1 MLYLLPFQQFI
12 DGLGPVKRII
22 HIEEEFRHHAH
33 LLADLHAQRTPQLVG
48 RGFDLVQYRLLVL
61 YGEKAQ
67 IDLGNAQVGGY
78 AYGGDRD
85 QSAGQV
91 IAALDQEYV
100 RKLLLHK
107 AVHLVLSY
115 TVHACA
121 KVANG
126 PGRPAFAF
134 KISTPDNFVPPS
146 MRNFFRILGFG
157 RPYRT
162 FAVLN
167 VVFNLL
173 ATVFHLL
180 SLLLFI
186 PFLRLLLGQT
196 KMVHLRP
203 AELWTREGLEGN
215 FNWALTQLIES
226 RGPMGALL
234 MISISIVVIFLFKNF
249 FRYLALVAICN
260 FRNRVVR
267 DIRAKVYDKML
278 ELPLSYHNNERK
290 GDLLALITN
299 DMHVMEYSVMLYIEM
314 VFREPVA
321 VILFLATMVTISP
334 ELTVISLVLL
344 PVSGLLIARISKSL
358 KRRST
363 RVQEKSADLLARVEE
378 TLSGIRVIKAFNG
391 EGDMRRRFERENE
404 LLTRSSIAMLNR
416 QDIASPL
423 SETMGAAV
431 MAAIAYLG
439 GYYVLGEN
447 ATLTGDSF
455 LGFIII
461 FSQLLAPIKGFTQG
475 YSAIVRGSAS
485 GERLFDL
492 LAVENTVK
500 EKPDAQPIADFNGQ
514 VEFKN
519 VSFAYDST
527 LVLQSINLVI
537 PKGRSVALVGT
548 SGSGKTTMA
557 GILPRFFD
565 VSSGQVLVDGHDLRD
580 LRITDLRALM
590 GIVTQDSVLFNDTIA
605 NNIAFGSPGMA
616 VADIE
621 RAAKIANAHD
631 FITQMEMGYQ
641 TNIGDGGN
649 RLSGGQ
655 KQRLS
660 IARAVLK
667 NPPILILD
675 EATSALD
682 TESERLV
689 QEALYKMLEGRTS
702 LVIAHRLST
711 IQHCDEICVMQH
723 GHIIER
729 GTHQQLFE
737 TNGQYRKLC
746 DMQAF
751 A

>member
-1 MLYLLPFQQFI
+1 
-12 DGLGPVKRII
+12 
-22 HIEEEFRHHAH
+22 
-33 LLADLHAQRTPQLVG
+33 
-48 RGFDLVQYRLLVL
+48 
-61 YGEKAQ
+61 
-67 IDLGNAQVGGY
+67 
-78 AYGGDRD
+78 
-85 QSAGQV
+85 
-91 IAALDQEYV
+91 
-100 RKLLLHK
+100 
-107 AVHLVLSY
+107 
-115 TVHACA
+115 
-121 KVANG
+121 
-126 PGRPAFAF
+126 
-134 KISTPDNFVPPS
+134 
-146 MRNFFRILGFG
+146 MRNFFRILRFG
-157 RPYRT
+157 DPYRHY
-162 FAVLN
+162 AVLN

-173 ATVFHLL
+173 ATLFHLA

-186 PFLRLLLGQT
+186 PFLRLLLGQV
-196 KMVHLRP
+196 KMVQVRP
-203 AELWTREGLEGN
+203 TELWTRDGLEGT
-215 FNWALTQLIES
+215 FNWGLTQLIES

-234 MISISIVVIFLFKNF
+234 MISIFIVVIFLFKNF

-267 DIRAKVYDKML
+267 DIRGKVYDKML
-278 ELPLSYHNNERK
+278 ELPLRYHNTERK

-299 DMHVMEYSVMLYIEM
+299 DMHVMEYSVMFYIEM
-314 VFREPVA
+314 VFREPIA
-321 VILFLATMVTISP
+321 ILLFLGTMLTLSP
-334 ELTVISLVLL
+334 QLTVISLVLL

-378 TLSGIRVIKAFNG
+378 TLTGIRVIKAFNG
-391 EGDMRRRFERENE
+391 EADMKRRFERENE
-404 LLTRSSIAMLNR
+404 MLTRSSIAMLNR

-461 FSQLLAPIKGFTQG
+461 FSQLLAPIKGFSQG
-475 YSAIVRGSAS
+475 YSAILRGSAS
-485 GERLFDL
+485 GQRLFDL

-500 EKPDAQPIADFNGQ
+500 EKPDALPVTDFVDK
-514 VEFKN
+514 VEFEK
-519 VSFAYDST
+519 VTFAYDST
-527 LVLQSINLVI
+527 PVLHAIDLTI
-537 PKGRSVALVGT
+537 PKGKSVALVGT

-557 GILPRFFD
+557 GLLPRFFD
-565 VSSGQVLVDGHDLRD
+565 VTGGKVLIDGKDLRD
-580 LRITDLRALM
+580 LRINDIRALM
-590 GIVTQDSVLFNDTIA
+590 GIVTQDSVLFNDTVA
-605 NNIAFGSPGMA
+605 NNIAFGAPGTSM
-616 VADIE
+616 ADIE
-621 RAAKIANAHD
+621 RAARIANAHD
-631 FITQMEMGYQ
+631 FILQLENGYQ

-689 QEALYKMLEGRTS
+689 QDALYKMLEGRTS

-711 IQHCDEICVMQH
+711 IQHCDEICVMQQ

-729 GTHQQLFE
+729 GTHQELFE
-737 TNGQYRKLC
+737 ANGQYRKLC